1 MQPYKAFNLAEDTHL
16 QILQHEIG
24 FQSLNRKHL
33 TYMVQFPILH
43 FTSQSLKDHVENE
56 ITTLF
61 YNIFIVIFSVF
72 KITKLK
78 LYDFT
83 YISEGIYDRI
93 LLLSV
98 YFISQ

>member
-1 MQPYKAFNLAEDTHL
+1 MQSYKAFNLAEGTHL

-24 FQSLNRKHL
+24 FQSLNRKHI
-33 TYMVQFPILH
+33 TYIVQFPILY
-43 FTSQSLKDHVENE
+43 FTYQSLKDHMENE

-78 LYDFT
+78 SYNFNL
-83 YISEGIYDRI
+83 
-93 LLLSV
+93 
-98 YFISQ
+98 